1 MLGRLR
7 RALVSQE
14 RIVLV
19 TAVLLFCAF
28 SLFLRGFLSA
38 ANLLTLVRSVSVL
51 GVLGVGMAIVVIGR
65 GVDLAI
71 VATYAMSA
79 AWTLRLAAQGV
90 AIGPALLLGL
100 ALAVAIGLTNGVLIA
115 YAEIPA
121 LFATL
126 GMAAFVYGFVRFALV
141 PLVVVYMPASGG
153 SISWIGGGFVAGVPT
168 PILFFALVAL
178 IGHAFLSFTKAGRFI
193 YAMGDNFAAA
203 RNSGAPVRGLIV
215 LQYALS
221 SAIAY
226 VAGIVTATAVSSV
239 NTNVV
244 NSSLIYDVILVVV
257 LGGIGLSGGRGGIRN
272 VLVGTLL
279 IGILLNGMTIM
290 NIQYTLQNVIRSLI
304 LLSAIV
310 LDSFVNPRDE
320 QTEQQGDI

>member
-1 MLGRLR
+1 MWARIKS
-7 RALVSQE
+7 ALVSQE

-19 TAVLLFCAF
+19 TAIILFCAF

-38 ANLLTLVRSVSVL
+38 GNLLTLVRSVSVL
-51 GVLGVGMAIVVIGR
+51 GVLGVAMAIVVIGR
-65 GVDLAI
+65 GIDLAI

-79 AWTLRLAAQGV
+79 AWTLRLASLGV
-90 AIGPALLLGL
+90 GIGPALLLGL
-100 ALAVAIGLTNGVLIA
+100 ALAVAIGLVNGVLIA
-115 YAEIPA
+115 FAEIPA

-141 PLVVVYMPASGG
+141 PLVVVYMPPSATP
-153 SISWIGGGFVAGVPT
+153 ISWIGGGFVAGVPT
-168 PILFFALVAL
+168 PILFFGLVAL
-178 IGHAFLSFTKAGRFI
+178 LGHAFLSYTKGGRFI

-221 SAIAY
+221 GAIAY
-226 VAGIVTATAVSSV
+226 VAGIITATAVSSV